1 MNYKDFC
8 IENGFKTINIDPSN
22 NVYCDDC
29 GEDYTDSEEKDKK
42 SKLDGLFDS
51 ILKD

>member
-1 MNYKDFC
+1 MNRAQGPKSSGLGHGLNRY
-8 IENGFKTINIDPSN
+8 I
-22 NVYCDDC
+22 
-29 GEDYTDSEEKDKK
+29 SEGKDKK